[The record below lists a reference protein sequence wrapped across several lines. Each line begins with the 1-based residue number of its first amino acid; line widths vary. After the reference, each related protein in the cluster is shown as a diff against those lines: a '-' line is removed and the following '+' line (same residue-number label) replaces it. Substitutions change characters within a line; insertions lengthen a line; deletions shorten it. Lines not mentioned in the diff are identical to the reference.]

1 MIAAVAARSVAE
13 MREPFEPDRNTAA
26 VYALGLVRGAD
37 RDAFM
42 ARLANDEGL
51 RSQVEHWQRVFAAI
65 DSDSAADAPA
75 PPAGLFEKVLDRID
89 AEGLQLPGTKTR
101 RRDTARWRE
110 ISPGIHRRVLNVDRN
125 ANRLSVLVRMDP
137 GAIFR
142 SHSHDLA
149 EETLVLEGDLW
160 LGDLKLMPGDHH
172 LALPDTQHPVGR
184 TVSGCLVHITRSLS
198 DS

>member
-1 MIAAVAARSVAE
+1 MAG
-13 MREPFEPDRNTAA
+13 PDERGDDLAA

-37 RDAFM
+37 RDAFV
-42 ARLANDEGL
+42 ARLANDESL
-51 RSQVEHWQRVFAAI
+51 RSLAEHWQRVFAAI
-65 DSDSAADAPA
+65 GEHDAADAPE
-75 PPAGLFEKVLDRID
+75 PPSGLFEKVLDRID

-101 RRDTARWRE
+101 RRDSARWRE
-110 ISPGIHRRVLNVDRN
+110 ISPGIHRRVLNVDRS

-137 GAIFR
+137 GAVFR

-184 TVSGCLVHITRSLS
+184 TESGCLVHITRSLS